1 MNRKTSLFLRTTIFL
16 FMLVLTCQPLAA
28 KPGLISKQSK
38 ATQHTTVRD
47 SSDEA
52 FFKDVLQAKLPVLV
66 DFYANWCGP
75 CRRMA
80 PIIDEISKSYD
91 NKIIVVRVNID
102 DNPKL
107 ARLYNIDSIPS
118 IKLFRGG
125 KVIDESV
132 GEITIADLR
141 KKVNKAL

>member
-1 MNRKTSLFLRTTIFL
+1 
-16 FMLVLTCQPLAA
+16 
-28 KPGLISKQSK
+28 
-38 ATQHTTVRD
+38 
-47 SSDEA
+47 
-52 FFKDVLQAKLPVLV
+52 
-66 DFYANWCGP
+66 
-75 CRRMA
+75 MA